1 MSFEFARTIDHSLY
15 PRKAL
20 TDARQ
25 AYRNYCTLKIV
36 PLGNEKVQVSI
47 TVNEKYESESRQIV
61 LDFLNYM
68 LDRSAQ
74 ILFEEESE

>member
-1 MSFEFARTIDHSLY
+1 VSFEFARTIDHSLY